1 MITQNPLV
9 RWERYSPVSLGMEQM
24 FNRLD
29 ALADSGTSFPPYN
42 IIRVSEEEQV
52 LELALAGYTKDQLE
66 VAVEKG
72 VLTVSATKPEEVDNS
87 EYLHRAVARRSFARN
102 WQLASD
108 AVVDNVSFVDGLLR
122 VTIKLEVPEEQKRRL
137 LPIS

>member
-1 MITQNPLV
+1 MITANPLV

-29 ALADSGTSFPPYN
+29 ALADAGTSFPPYN
-42 IIRVSEEEQV
+42 IVRTSETEQV
-52 LELALAGYTKDQLE
+52 LELALAGYTKEQLE
-66 VAVEKG
+66 VAVERG
-72 VLTVSATKPEEVDNS
+72 VLTVSAIKPELDDKA

-102 WQLASD
+102 WQLSDD

-122 VTIKLEVPEEQKRRL
+122 ITIKLEVPEAQQRKL